1 MFFFLVAKI
10 ISDRFMDL
18 GCLVALPFNGPSSGS
33 CSTFGITACYLEGRG
48 GGPFSGGCLWRC
60 WF

>member
-1 MFFFLVAKI
+1 MVAKI

-18 GCLVALPFNGPSSGS
+18 TFNGPSSGS

-48 GGPFSGGCLWRC
+48 GGPAVAVFGDVG
-60 WF
+60 FIAI